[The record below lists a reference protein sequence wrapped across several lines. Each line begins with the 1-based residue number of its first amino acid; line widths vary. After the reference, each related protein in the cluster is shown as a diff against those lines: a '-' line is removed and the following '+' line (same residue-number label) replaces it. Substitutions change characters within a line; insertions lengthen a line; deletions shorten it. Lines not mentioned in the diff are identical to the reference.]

1 MDTKE
6 LIEYWIKS
14 SEKDYQA
21 MIHLFEKGD
30 YTWSLFIGHLVL
42 EKLLKALFVY
52 KNSNFPPFIHDLYRL
67 AEKCNLPLDET
78 QKDLLDTVTTFNIRV
93 RYDDYKMEFFNKC
106 TMDFTEKWINSIKD
120 FRVWLKGNYLNQY

>member
-78 QKDLLDTVTTFNIRV
+78 SKRLIGYCYNF
-93 RYDDYKMEFFNKC
+93 
-106 TMDFTEKWINSIKD
+106 
-120 FRVWLKGNYLNQY
+120 

>member
-1 MDTKE
+1 M
-6 LIEYWIKS
+6 
-14 SEKDYQA
+14 
-21 MIHLFEKGD
+21 
-30 YTWSLFIGHLVL
+30 
-42 EKLLKALFVY
+42 KL
-52 KNSNFPPFIHDLYRL
+52 
-67 AEKCNLPLDET
+67 